1 MWKKITETKLSS
13 HVSDVRV
20 CAGIDLD
27 DDAGEV
33 DERDRVDGGLDGREV
48 AGGGVLV
55 DDEGARGQQPAVERA
70 LERAVASPDHGP
82 HPPRE
87 LPLDRLHR
95 RRVHRIVRLRRR
107 LPRPQPLRVPMASP
121 AGAGGRTA
129 QTRRNKQHRHRDAG
143 QEPRRPRPRHGHRH
157 GWWLVVWSSCSR
169 QEVAGL
175 LIIVGD
181 RRIAHR
187 VGEFM
192 EITVT
197 GMAGSGSS
205 RKPRWNDTAHESQ
218 ERMCPWPRPRP
229 CVHARV
235 ATRRCLP
242 CPMCNAIQCT
252 RCWWCSLPL
261 SFPLSYWE
269 R

>member
-1 MWKKITETKLSS
+1 MAAEVVVQRVLRAEEVAPQERRVVRRYPQRHTLLPQRPRPRHRRRVLEG
-13 HVSDVRV
+13 DVLGDEELRVDGERGGGEGAEGAPERADRVGRVAPLHHRLVRAGALDGHERAERRDGHLLRV

-121 AGAGGRTA
+121 AAAGGRTA

-143 QEPRRPRPRHGHRH
+143 QEPRRPRPRH
-157 GWWLVVWSSCSR
+157 
-169 QEVAGL
+169 
-175 LIIVGD
+175 
-181 RRIAHR
+181 
-187 VGEFM
+187 
-192 EITVT
+192 
-197 GMAGSGSS
+197 
-205 RKPRWNDTAHESQ
+205 
-218 ERMCPWPRPRP
+218 
-229 CVHARV
+229 
-235 ATRRCLP
+235 
-242 CPMCNAIQCT
+242 
-252 RCWWCSLPL
+252 
-261 SFPLSYWE
+261 
-269 R
+269 